1 MTGAAHFK
9 RMVLRLPPSAAD
21 YNSVA
26 VVAELARRCGL
37 DLLGLFVRDEHLREV
52 AAGLGSREL
61 LSPGGGWQGL
71 DVTRLDRNCVTH
83 RPRPAACSMP
93 RSNLPGAE
101 SSSVKPIAPSQT

>member
-71 DVTRLDRNCVTH
+71 DVTRLEIGTALRTGHGPPPVQCRGQISPERNPV
-83 RPRPAACSMP
+83 R
-93 RSNLPGAE
+93 
-101 SSSVKPIAPSQT
+101 